1 MAWEKWN
8 GFDVLFK
15 MKVLLVKC
23 VPGYVKLGAPVNK
36 VLLWHFWKHL
46 FKSSE
51 KPRGSELSHSVKLQC
66 ANSASACLLDAVLTF
81 FMFLPLRY
89 D

>member
-23 VPGYVKLGAPVNK
+23 VPGYVKLGAPVSK

-51 KPRGSELSHSVKLQC
+51 KPRGSKLSLSVKLQC
-66 ANSASACLLDAVLTF
+66 ANSASACLLDAVTF
-81 FMFLPLRY
+81 SMFLPLRY